1 MNTASR
7 IFNEEYFEEIKFKDV
22 MNNRPKSFFDSE
34 FGKKQVFRFLSIK
47 MKEIYLGGITLT
59 FKNYYIFYM

>member
-7 IFNEEYFEEIKFKDV
+7 IFNEEYFEDIKFKDV

-34 FGKKQVFRFLSIK
+34 FGQQQIIQILEYKRT
-47 MKEIYLGGITLT
+47 EIYLGGITLT
-59 FKNYYIFYM
+59 F

>member
-7 IFNEEYFEEIKFKDV
+7 IFNEEYFEEIEFKDV

-34 FGKKQVFRFLSIK
+34 FGQ
-47 MKEIYLGGITLT
+47 
-59 FKNYYIFYM
+59 

>member
-22 MNNRPKSFFDSE
+22 MNRPKSFFDSE
-34 FGKKQVFRFLSIK
+34 FGQKQSIQSLKCK